1 MSEQTFSVV
10 PPDGF
15 GYIGFNRRYIPFIPK
30 GGNGYFSSSFPDYLI
45 TVEGR
50 PSVGEIRV
58 LLRTATVPQGDGA
71 LVAKTMSDNTGQWRI
86 DNLNPSYRYDVVC
99 RVEGYNDIIFSNVKP
114 KV

>member
-10 PPDGF
+10 PPNAF
-15 GYIGFNRRYIPFIPK
+15 AYIGFNRRYTPFIPK

-45 TVEGR
+45 IVEGR

-58 LLRTATVPQGDGA
+58 LLRTATVPQGDGV

-86 DNLNPSYRYDVVC
+86 DGLNLSYRYDVVC

>member
-10 PPDGF
+10 PPNAF

-30 GGNGYFSSSFPDYLI
+30 GGDGYFSSSFPDYLI

-50 PSVGEIRV
+50 PSVGEVRV
-58 LLRTATVPQGDGA
+58 LLRTVTTPQGDGF
-71 LVAKTMSDNTGQWRI
+71 LVAKTMSDDTGQWRV
-86 DNLNPSYRYDVVC
+86 DGLNPNFRYDVVC
-99 RVEGYNDIIFSNVKP
+99 RVEGYNDIIFANVKP